1 LKLDLTIDPKEATVV
16 IEDFIKTYVQNA
28 HLKSVV
34 VGLSGGVDSAVASV
48 LCKKAL
54 GRDNVICIF
63 LPDNSTPNEDIRHKE
78 VLVKKFDLVC
88 EEKNIAHLVEEVRKS
103 CIIEPDKV
111 ALGNIKARVRMILL
125 FEYANMSKS
134 LVCGTS
140 NKSEMLIGYFTK
152 YGDGG
157 VDIQPLADLYKTQV
171 IQLAKYLD
179 IPDEIIKKPPTAGL
193 WKGQTDEKEIGLDYT
208 TLDKILYGLELK
220 MGVEEIAKE
229 AGVSKDVAEKIKV
242 RRMISQHK
250 RRMPLIPK
258 IGVRTPG
265 LDWRSPIQEG

>member
-1 LKLDLTIDPKEATVV
+1 MKLDLTIDPKEATVV

-88 EEKNIAHLVEEVRKS
+88 EEKNITHLVEEVRKS

-111 ALGNIKARVRMILL
+111 ALGNIKARVRMTLL

-242 RRMISQHK
+242 RRMMSQHK
-250 RRMPLIPK
+250 RRTPLIPK

>member
-1 LKLDLTIDPKEATVV
+1 MGLELTIDVEEAVGV
-16 IEDFIKTYVQNA
+16 ISDFIKTYVHNA
-28 HLKSVV
+28 GLKGVV
-34 VGLSGGVDSAVASV
+34 IGLSGGLDSAVVSV
-48 LCKKAL
+48 LCKRAL
-54 GRDNVICIF
+54 GRDNVTCIF
-63 LPDNSTPNEDIRHKE
+63 LPDDSTPVEDIRHKD

-88 EEKNIAHLVEEVRKS
+88 KEKNITHLVEEIRRS
-103 CIIEPDKV
+103 CIVEPDKV

-125 FEYANMSKS
+125 FEYANMTRS

-171 IQLAKYLD
+171 FQLARFLNIPED
-179 IPDEIIKKPPTAGL
+179 IVKKPPTAGL
-193 WKGQTDEKEIGLDYT
+193 WKGQTDEKEIGLNYE

-220 MGVEEIAKE
+220 MDVDEISKELGIDKKIVE
-229 AGVSKDVAEKIKV
+229 KV
-242 RRMISQHK
+242 KRRRVLSQHK

-258 IGVRTPG
+258 VGVRTPG
-265 LDWRSPIQEG
+265 LDWRSPVQEG